1 MARVLVIEDDE
12 LTASGIAENLGEH
25 GFEVTV
31 AGTGTDGLAQARDG
45 KFDVIT
51 VDRMLPGLSGLD
63 VIERLRSDGIGTP
76 VLVLSALGE
85 LDDRVGGLRA
95 GGDDY
100 MVKPFAFVELRA
112 RLEALLRRAPEPRGT
127 LLRVGDL
134 ELDLL
139 GRTAHRGP
147 RSLRLTPREMQL
159 LEYLMR
165 HAGQVVTR
173 AMLFEQ
179 VWKYRFDPRTNL
191 VDVHVGRLRRELEQP
206 GEKTML
212 ESVRGAGFRL
222 AATPE

>member
-1 MARVLVIEDDE
+1 MARVLIIEDDE
-12 LTASGIAENLGEH
+12 PTAAGLADNLGDY
-25 GFEVTV
+25 GYRVSL
-31 AGTGTDGLAQARDG
+31 AATGTDGLEQARAG
-45 KFDVIT
+45 GFDVIT
-51 VDRMLPGLSGLD
+51 VDRMLPGLDGLA
-63 VIERLRSDGIGTP
+63 VIERLRAAGIGTP

-85 LDDRVGGLRA
+85 LDDRVAGLRV

-100 MVKPFAFVELRA
+100 LTKPFAFVELRA
-112 RLEALLRRAPEPRGT
+112 RLEALLRRSPEPRGT

-134 ELDLL
+134 ELDLIA
-139 GRTAHRGP
+139 RAAQRGA

-206 GEKTML
+206 GEQPML

-222 AATPE
+222 DAPRT